1 MNPFPVIVA
10 DLRAMRWVAFA
21 VPLLVALSVAS
32 AVAISA
38 QERMLR
44 GGSAR
49 AADDFDL
56 VIGAPGS
63 ETQLILTSVYLDL
76 TALNL
81 VNGRVLAA
89 LASDPRVAQAA
100 PIAFGDVV
108 SGHPVIGTTAAFAS
122 RWGRLSPSE
131 GRMFA
136 AEGEAVAGSDA
147 GLGLG
152 ESIVPSHGTAER
164 GVSAEEEARHRHADV
179 TYTIVGRMP
188 RTGTPYDRAILL
200 PVESVWATHG
210 LGNGHATPGRIG
222 PPFNA
227 FATPGVPAIVVKP
240 RAVADAYA
248 LRAQYRRAD
257 TMAVFPAEI
266 LVSLYARLGEVRDV
280 LVAASWLNSALMFA
294 ALLAL
299 VVVLTGLR
307 ARRYAILRALGAP
320 PRYIMAVVWSGAAIL
335 IGAGCAL
342 GLVLGWAG
350 AALVSRLIEAR
361 TGLGLAFQPAW
372 GDVAL
377 AAGLFALGSLAA
389 AAPAVLAYRS
399 DPAAALRS

>member
-1 MNPFPVIVA
+1 MNPWPVVVA

-21 VPLLVALSVAS
+21 VPLLVALSVAG
-32 AVAISA
+32 AVAINA

-56 VIGAPGS
+56 VVGAPGS

-89 LASDPRVAQAA
+89 LASDPRVAEAA

-136 AEGEAVAGSDA
+136 AEGEAVVGSEV

-164 GVSAEEEARHRHADV
+164 GLSAAEEARHRHAGV

-188 RTGTPYDRAILL
+188 RTGTPYDRAILM

-210 LGNGHATPGRIG
+210 LGNGHAAGGRIG

-227 FATPGVPAIVVKP
+227 FVAPGVPAIVVKP

-248 LRAQYRRAD
+248 LRAQYRRVD
-257 TMAVFPAEI
+257 TTAVFPAEI
-266 LVSLYARLGEVRDV
+266 LVTLYARLGDVRDV

-307 ARRYAILRALGAP
+307 AKRYAVLRALGAP

-335 IGAGCAL
+335 IGTGCAL
-342 GLVLGWAG
+342 GLGLGWAG

-361 TGLGLAFQPAW
+361 TGLGLAFRPAW
-372 GDVAL
+372 SDVGL
-377 AAGLFALGSLAA
+377 VLGLFALGSLAA
-389 AAPAVLAYRS
+389 AAPAILAYRS

>member
-81 VNGRVLAA
+81 VQGRVLAA
-89 LASDPRVAQAA
+89 LASDPRVVDAA

-108 SGHPVIGTTAAFAS
+108 SGYPVIGTTAAFAS

-136 AEGEAVAGSDA
+136 AEGEAVAGSDV
-147 GLGLG
+147 GLAIGR
-152 ESIVPSHGTAER
+152 SIVPSHGAAER
-164 GVSAEEEARHRHADV
+164 GLSPEEEARHRHV
-179 TYTIVGRMP
+179 GTTYTIVGRMP

-200 PVESVWATHG
+200 PVESVWETHG
-210 LGNGHATPGRIG
+210 LGNGHAATGRIG

-227 FATPGVPAIVVKP
+227 FAAPGIPAIVVKP

-248 LRAQYRRAD
+248 LRAQYRRQD
-257 TMAVFPAEI
+257 TTAVFPAEI
-266 LVSLYARLGEVRDV
+266 LVAIYARLGDVRDV
-280 LVAASWLNSALMFA
+280 LVAASWLNSTLMFA

-307 ARRYAILRALGAP
+307 ARRYAVLRALGAP
-320 PRYIMAVVWSGAAIL
+320 PRYIMAVVWAGAAML

-342 GLVLGWAG
+342 GLALGWAG

-372 GDVAL
+372 IDVSL
-377 AAGLFALGSLAA
+377 VAGLFALGCLVS